1 MSWNLFGVHQYMWLF
16 RFWGAGPICR
26 ICMPRPFFQKNRP
39 IGYQVHKKIATP
51 TKFYRIWCSM
61 LKLQLPI
68 YKSCI
73 KTKSCGIVFQQFF
86 WHNVRNGIMLPKLFW
101 LTERK
106 NSSSDPKNLLN
117 LKTENLQKIWD
128 HYIEQ
133 FIQTVKGQTNFGN
146 RISTKQDAFFT
157 WSWRFL
163 RSNKSEQLEFK
174 FEKTIGN

>member
-1 MSWNLFGVHQYMWLF
+1 VSTNICDCLD
-16 RFWGAGPICR
+16 FWGWGLYAVYACHAH
-26 ICMPRPFFQKNRP
+26 FSQKNRP

-51 TKFYRIWCSM
+51 TKFYQIWCSM

-68 YKSCI
+68 YKSCT
-73 KTKSCGIVFQQFF
+73 KTKSCGILFQQFF

-133 FIQTVKGQTNFGN
+133 FIQTVKGQTNFLV
-146 RISTKQDAFFT
+146 TECFFNLFPEV
-157 WSWRFL
+157 S
-163 RSNKSEQLEFK
+163 Q
-174 FEKTIGN
+174 I